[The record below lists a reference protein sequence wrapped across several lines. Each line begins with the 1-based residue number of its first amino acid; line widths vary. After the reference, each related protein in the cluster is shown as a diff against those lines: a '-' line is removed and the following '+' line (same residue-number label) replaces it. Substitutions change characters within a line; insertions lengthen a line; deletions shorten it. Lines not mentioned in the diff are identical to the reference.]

1 MSPKNP
7 SVKLQKS
14 NKKVL
19 SVKINLPPDICRGEG
34 GGAPVKK
41 HPASVH
47 IVCILQVLSIIQVV
61 GIVSL
66 DQIVVLSA
74 GWLRF
79 QNLVNVVKRC

>member
-1 MSPKNP
+1 MS
-7 SVKLQKS
+7 KL
-14 NKKVL
+14 
-19 SVKINLPPDICRGEG
+19 
-34 GGAPVKK
+34 APVKK

-47 IVCILQVLSIIQVV
+47 MVCILQVLSIIQVV

>member
-1 MSPKNP
+1 MS
-7 SVKLQKS
+7 KLTYHQTF
-14 NKKVL
+14 VGG
-19 SVKINLPPDICRGEG
+19 RG